1 MSTSGEL
8 YTQDHVVAQV
18 AGSLADQIASM
29 KQSASTIQ
37 GIVSDV
43 ETYFV
48 SAASGVFGQAM
59 DDWNTKYGQ
68 IISQY
73 DTWLQDYQT
82 GHEGINNAH
91 SDALSIAGKV
101 GGGGGDVYSALS
113 GN

>member
-37 GIVSDV
+37 SIVADV

-48 SAASGVFGQAM
+48 AAASNAFGQAM
-59 DDWNTKYGQ
+59 SDWSDKYSK
-68 IISQY
+68 IITQY
-73 DTWLQDYQT
+73 DQWLSDYQT

-91 SDALSIAGKV
+91 SDALSVAGKFM
-101 GGGGGDVYSALS
+101 GGGDVYSALS
-113 GN
+113 GH